1 MQGYYVEMKV
11 AAYLLTMFL
20 TVFAFAGTV
29 NHTHQQSDWA
39 WLGTLSS
46 GPIWGQGGETQS
58 FYLTPEIDK
67 AYVAKQSTSVFVN
80 GEVFLGLQK
89 KLPHFFLGQ
98 LGLAVAST
106 SNVPLSGEIW
116 DEADPVFAN
125 YNYTY
130 KIQHAHV
137 AVKGKLLADLGFWV
151 TPWVS
156 ASAGVGFNKAYAF
169 TNTTT
174 IFEAVAN
181 PNFITNTQAAFT
193 YTVDLGIQKALS
205 DRWQIAV
212 SYEFADWGKSRL
224 GRAPEQTLNS
234 GLKLGH
240 LYTNGILFGL
250 TYMP

>member
-11 AAYLLTMFL
+11 AAYLLTASL
-20 TVFAFAGTV
+20 TGFAFAGAV
-29 NHTHQQSDWA
+29 NNAHQQSDWA

-46 GPIWGQGGETQS
+46 GPNWGQGGKTQS

-67 AYVAKQSTSVFVN
+67 AYVARLNTRVFVN
-80 GEVFLGLQK
+80 GEVFIGLQK
-89 KLPHFFLGQ
+89 KLPRFFLGQ

-116 DEADPVFAN
+116 DEGDAVFAN
-125 YNYTY
+125 YRYTY
-130 KIQHAHV
+130 KIQHAHL

-156 ASAGVGFNKAYAF
+156 ASVGVGFNKAYAF
-169 TNTTT
+169 NNTTT

-181 PNFITNTQAAFT
+181 PNFINNTQST
-193 YTVDLGIQKALS
+193 YTYTIDLGIQKALS
-205 DRWQIAV
+205 ERWQV
-212 SYEFADWGKSRL
+212 SVGYEFADWGKSSL

-234 GLKLGH
+234 GLKLSH
-240 LYTNGILFGL
+240 LYSNGLVFGL
-250 TYMP
+250 TYLP